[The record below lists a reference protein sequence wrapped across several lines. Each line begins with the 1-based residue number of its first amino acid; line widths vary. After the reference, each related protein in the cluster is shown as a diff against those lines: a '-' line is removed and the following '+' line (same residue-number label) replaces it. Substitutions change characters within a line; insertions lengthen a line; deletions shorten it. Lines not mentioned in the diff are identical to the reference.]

1 MNAQRIGT
9 AVGEPLPQEQLQFAF
24 LLLECEH
31 EPMPPVAHVNLASS
45 EFKANPFPFYVRL
58 RSEAPVYSTKLPDKR
73 TVWLIT
79 RYEDV
84 LAVLKDD
91 RLSKDRADA
100 KEQPWMPGMFK
111 PLMRNMLDLDV
122 PDHTRLRGLVHTVFT
137 PRLIENLRGRVQ
149 SLADE
154 LLNRVQAR
162 GQVDLVREYA
172 VEIPTTIIAEMLG
185 VPMKDRLKFR
195 KWSNAGTASS
205 ASRFGILRAVPDILL
220 FLRYV
225 RSLVRGRRTSPGNDL
240 ISELVLAE
248 QAGDRLSEDELLA
261 MIVLLLVAGH
271 ETTVNLIG
279 NGVLALLE
287 NPEQLDRLHYD
298 PALIKSGVEELLR
311 HSGPLETAT
320 ERYPREDT
328 CVAGVTIP
336 RGELVFAVLASA
348 NRDEEQFENPDRLD
362 LGREPNPHVA
372 FGYGMHYCL
381 GASLARLEAQVAVAT
396 LFRRA
401 PNLKL
406 AIPSNSLRWKR
417 GLVLRGLESLPVRF
431 DG

>member
-1 MNAQRIGT
+1 
-9 AVGEPLPQEQLQFAF
+9 
-24 LLLECEH
+24 
-31 EPMPPVAHVNLASS
+31 
-45 EFKANPFPFYVRL
+45 
-58 RSEAPVYSTKLPDKR
+58 
-73 TVWLIT
+73 
-79 RYEDV
+79 
-84 LAVLKDD
+84 
-91 RLSKDRADA
+91 
-100 KEQPWMPGMFK
+100 
-111 PLMRNMLDLDV
+111 
-122 PDHTRLRGLVHTVFT
+122 VHTVFT

-162 GQVDLVREYA
+162 AQVDLVREYA

-185 VPMKDRLKFR
+185 VPVKDRLKFR
-195 KWSNAGTASS
+195 KWSNAAAASS
-205 ASRFGILRAVPDILL
+205 ASRFGILKAVPDIVL
-220 FLRYV
+220 FIRYV
-225 RSLVRGRRTSPGNDL
+225 RSLVGARRTNPENDL
-240 ISELVLAE
+240 ISELALAE
-248 QAGDRLSEDELLA
+248 QAGDRLSEEELLA

-287 NPEQLDRLHYD
+287 NPDQLDRLHND

-328 CVAGVTIP
+328 SVAGVTIP

-348 NRDEEQFENPDRLD
+348 NRDEQQFENPDRLD
-362 LGREPNPHVA
+362 LGRESNPHVA

-381 GASLARLEAQVAVAT
+381 GASLARLEAQIAIAT
-396 LFRRA
+396 LFRRV
-401 PNLKL
+401 PSLKL
-406 AIPSNSLRWKR
+406 ALPSNSLRWKR